1 MGIVIGFGIDVVVE
15 VVDVVFM
22 KNDVLD
28 VVNVILFSKKII

>member
-1 MGIVIGFGIDVVVE
+1 MGIVIGFGIDVAVE
-15 VVDVVFM
+15 AVDVVFM